1 MRRCCLMAVLAINTQ
16 TVGAQTTGEGV
27 ARPGVAQK
35 LILSHELKTV
45 PAARKTS
52 PAASTKK
59 QLQPPAQAAPQV
71 VPSIQGTQSPAT
83 PSADVLLLAV
93 SINGIE
99 RDDTIEVLQFANN
112 DLAVPKQDLS
122 AWNMSAS
129 SAQEVQV
136 NGVAYI
142 RLNDL
147 PHLKWQVDSRTQ
159 TLVIVARADAFNA
172 HKVAL
177 TGDASPAVTDSPPGG
192 YFNYDLQ
199 ADHATGRTSYSG
211 FYAFSAFGKWGT
223 GTHSSLYR
231 GSAIG
236 DVNSNVRLDTA
247 WTIDMPDRRQSLWLG
262 DAISQGG
269 TLGRSVRFGG
279 VRWGTNF
286 GLTPGFSTLAL
297 PVVRGEAAL
306 PSTLDLY
313 INNNY
318 GSQANVPAGPF
329 DLANVPLVTGKGE
342 IRMAV
347 RDVLGRE
354 QIITQPYY
362 ASQALLKPGL
372 RDFSIEAGRIREDY
386 GFVSNRY
393 GRAFA
398 AGTERLGLSP
408 TFTRE
413 VRGEV
418 LASQQMLALGG
429 TWLLG
434 TAGTLSLQGAGSRSD
449 AGKGWSSGF
458 NFERQASDFSGN
470 LTVRYGSRDFVQL
483 GEIEGRTT
491 KLTAALGV
499 GMPFMGGGLG
509 ASYAQQTTWQDEDN
523 RIMTVSYSRSIGQR
537 SYLSI
542 AATRQLGDNHG
553 TSIAFTLIHALGSRD
568 SVSAIRTKQDDM
580 SFTAVQLQRNVP
592 PGPGYGYQINAEEGT
607 ARRYSALGTF
617 NNAYSRLTAGVAGA
631 EGMSSAYR
639 LGAAGAV
646 ALLGSG
652 VYPTRQI
659 DDSFAVV
666 KVGDYPGIGVL
677 RDNQKVATTGRNGYA
692 FVTGLRGFQRNRV
705 SVDQADLPFDAD
717 IDELDINVT
726 PAMRSGVAI
735 EFPVRRMYSAVAR
748 LTYRDGTPLPPGTLM
763 IINGKEQELIVG
775 FEGRIF
781 LSSID
786 KRVRLS
792 VFGKRAC
799 GLDIELQDA
808 PETVSDIGTLI
819 CQEN

>member
-1 MRRCCLMAVLAINTQ
+1 V
-16 TVGAQTTGEGV
+16 
-27 ARPGVAQK
+27 RPEEEK
-35 LILSHELKTV
+35 RLILSRELKMMPSA
-45 PAARKTS
+45 PASNAKAPVRRS
-52 PAASTKK
+52 QPLPLLAQALPQAAQPTQPIQAAQSLAT
-59 QLQPPAQAAPQV
+59 PPAE
-71 VPSIQGTQSPAT
+71 
-83 PSADVLLLAV
+83 VLVLAV
-93 SINGIE
+93 SINGVE
-99 RDDTIEVLQFANN
+99 RDDTIEALQFANN
-112 DLAVPKQDLS
+112 DLAVSRQDLS
-122 AWNMSAS
+122 AWNMSVS
-129 SAQEVQV
+129 STREVQV
-136 NGVAYI
+136 NGIAYI

-147 PHLKWQVDSRTQ
+147 PYLKWQVDVRTQ
-159 TLVIVARADAFNA
+159 TLLIVARADAFSA

-177 TGDASPAVTDSPPGG
+177 TGDVSPAVTDSPPGG

-199 ADHATGRTSYSG
+199 ADHANGRTNYSG

-236 DVNSNVRLDTA
+236 GVESNVRLDTT

-362 ASQALLKPGL
+362 ASQSLLKPGL
-372 RDFSIEAGRIREDY
+372 RDFSVEAGRVREDY
-386 GFVSNRY
+386 GFLSNRY

-398 AGTERLGLSP
+398 AGTERLGISP

-418 LASQQMLALGG
+418 LASQQMLAVGG

-470 LTVRYGSRDFVQL
+470 LTARYASRDFAQL

-491 KLTAALGV
+491 RMTTALGV

-523 RIMTVSYSRSIGQR
+523 RIATISYSRSIGAR
-537 SYLSI
+537 SYFSI
-542 AATRQLGDNHG
+542 VATRQMGDNHS
-553 TSIAFTLIHALGSRD
+553 TSLAFTLIHSLGLRD
-568 SVSAIRTKQDDM
+568 SVSAIRSKQDDL
-580 SFTAVQLQRNVP
+580 SFTALQLQRNIP
-592 PGPGYGYQINAEEGT
+592 AGPGYGYQISAEEGS

-639 LGAAGAV
+639 LGAAGSV
-646 ALLGSG
+646 ALLGGG
-652 VYPTRQI
+652 VFPTRQI

-666 KVGDYPGIGVL
+666 KVGDYAGVSVL

-705 SVDQADLPFDAD
+705 SVDQADLPFDAE
-717 IDELDINVT
+717 ITELDINVT
-726 PAMRSGVAI
+726 PAMRSGIAI
-735 EFPVRRMYSAVAR
+735 DFPVRRMYSAVAR
-748 LTYRDGTPLPPGTLM
+748 MTYGDGTPLPPGTLM
-763 IINGKEQELIVG
+763 IITGAEQEVIVG
-775 FEGRIF
+775 FEGKIF
-781 LSSID
+781 ISSLD
-786 KRVRLS
+786 KRVNLS
-792 VFGKRAC
+792 SFGKRAC
-799 GLDIELQDA
+799 GINVELKDA
-808 PETVSDIGTLI
+808 PETVSDLGTLI
-819 CQEN
+819 CQEK